1 MNPALLADLIVAV
14 HLGIVLFVLVGQLLI
29 LIGWPLRWRFVR
41 NLWFRLAHLL
51 VILVVAVQAA
61 GGVLCPL
68 TTWELE
74 LRHEAGQRGEEG
86 TFVGRLLRD
95 LLYVDVPSETLN
107 IVYIAFAG
115 LVLLSLFLVPP
126 RWRWRRRAAQP

>member
-14 HLGIVLFVLVGQLLI
+14 HLGIVLFVLIGQLLI
-29 LIGWPLRWRFVR
+29 LVGWPLRWRFVR
-41 NLWFRLAHLL
+41 NLWFRLAHLV

-61 GGVLCPL
+61 GGALCPL

-74 LRHEAGQRGEEG
+74 LRREAGEQGHEG

-95 LLYVDVPSETLN
+95 LLYVDVPSETLD
-107 IVYIAFAG
+107 IAYIAFAG

-126 RWRWRRRAAQP
+126 RWRWRATQP